1 MLKKLGITFAALAVL
16 IGGVVWFI
24 NGRDVQQSNKNEK
37 FSVVTTNSILQ
48 DMVEQVGGDDVD
60 VYSMV
65 PRGTDPHEYEP
76 KPEDIRATTGADVI
90 FHNGLNLETGGNG
103 WFTKLMETANKRDGE
118 EVFSASEHVEP
129 MHLTSEGKENEEDP
143 HAWLDIQNGIKYVEQ
158 ITSVL
163 KKKDAK
169 NADAYQERADK
180 YIAELNKL
188 DTEAKAKFNDV
199 PEAQRVLVT
208 SEGAFK
214 YFSKAYGITPV
225 FIWEINTESQGTPEQ
240 MKQVLSKIDDSE
252 VKSLFVES
260 SVSPKSMEKVVKETG
275 LPIYSTVFTD
285 SLAKEGENGDT
296 YYAMMKWNIDHMHD
310 GMMGKT
316 K

>member
-24 NGRDVQQSNKNEK
+24 NGRDVQQSSKNEK

-143 HAWLDIQNGIKYVEQ
+143 HAWLDMQNGIKYVEQ

-188 DTEAKAKFNDV
+188 DAEAKAKFNDV
-199 PEAQRVLVT
+199 PEGQRVLVT

-240 MKQVLSKIDDSE
+240 MKQVLSKIEGSD

>member
-16 IGGVVWFI
+16 VGGVVWFI

>member
-1 MLKKLGITFAALAVL
+1 MLKKLGITFVALAVL

-24 NGRDVQQSNKNEK
+24 NGRDVQQSGKNEK

-143 HAWLDIQNGIKYVEQ
+143 HAWLDMQNGIKYVEQ

-188 DTEAKAKFNDV
+188 DAEAKAKFNDV
-199 PEAQRVLVT
+199 PEGQRVLVT

-240 MKQVLSKIDDSE
+240 MKQVLSKIEGSD

>member
-24 NGRDVQQSNKNEK
+24 NGRDVQQSGKNEK

-143 HAWLDIQNGIKYVEQ
+143 HAWLDMQNGIKYVEQ

-188 DTEAKAKFNDV
+188 DAEAKAKFNDV
-199 PEAQRVLVT
+199 PEGQRVLVT

-240 MKQVLSKIDDSE
+240 MKQVLSKIEGSD